1 MTADHR
7 SALNLPAISRET
19 IVTLLLA
26 GSAPTIAFDMFGQAL
41 APLAGY
47 AKLAPALLAGSV
59 VKVIVGEPIKHAG
72 SLVHFLT
79 GLIAYAFGW
88 MFIAKPIADR
98 VAPNLPWVVTAVAY
112 GVVLWIFALYVMA
125 HLVAGNK
132 PFLGWGGIT
141 WIALWG
147 HIIYALVAGWV
158 VESRRA

>member
-26 GSAPTIAFDMFGQAL
+26 GSAATIAFDMFGQAL

-59 VKVIVGEPIKHAG
+59 VKVIVGELIKHAG

-88 MFIAKPIADR
+88 MFIAKTIADR
-98 VAPNLPWVVTAVAY
+98 VAPNLP
-112 GVVLWIFALYVMA
+112 
-125 HLVAGNK
+125 
-132 PFLGWGGIT
+132 
-141 WIALWG
+141 
-147 HIIYALVAGWV
+147 
-158 VESRRA
+158 